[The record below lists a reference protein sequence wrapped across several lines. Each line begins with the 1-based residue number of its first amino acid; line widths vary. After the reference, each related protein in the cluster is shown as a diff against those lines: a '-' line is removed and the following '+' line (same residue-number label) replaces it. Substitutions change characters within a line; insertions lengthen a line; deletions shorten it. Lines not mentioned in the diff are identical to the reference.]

1 MGVSGWMFLLVPAY
15 PGCPGSKAVK
25 RSLLSLS
32 LASVKSRLVLP
43 FWHRL
48 TRVVPDKGPLDG
60 CMCVCLHA
68 AKVML
73 THTGMWEALSGY
85 LIRLHIIGL
94 QLFPQTNHYLASPG
108 IHQTLGLLT
117 FQGFFSAQ
125 GILITTAAQSTESQ
139 SIASLLAISCIIMH
153 NTCMCM
159 MSMYTT
165 ANSYGKQ
172 KHAVY
177 TNNYVNTVS
186 NTNKVHNIRYTTH
199 TTVYQPF
206 VGE

>member
-1 MGVSGWMFLLVPAY
+1 MSACCKGNVDSYWNVRGLVRVFD
-15 PGCPGSKAVK
+15 KASYN
-25 RSLLSLS
+25 RPS
-32 LASVKSRLVLP
+32 
-43 FWHRL
+43 
-48 TRVVPDKGPLDG
+48 T
-60 CMCVCLHA
+60 
-68 AKVML
+68 
-73 THTGMWEALSGY
+73 
-85 LIRLHIIGL
+85 
-94 QLFPQTNHYLASPG
+94 FPQTNHYLASPG

-117 FQGFFSAQ
+117 FQSFFSAQ

-206 VGE
+206 VGD

>member
-1 MGVSGWMFLLVPAY
+1 MEKDDKGSTMIWMGVSGWMFLLVPAY

-117 FQGFFSAQ
+117 FQSFFFCPRYINYYSSSKHR
-125 GILITTAAQSTESQ
+125 ISKHSIITCN
-139 SIASLLAISCIIMH
+139 L
-153 NTCMCM
+153 
-159 MSMYTT
+159 
-165 ANSYGKQ
+165 
-172 KHAVY
+172 
-177 TNNYVNTVS
+177 
-186 NTNKVHNIRYTTH
+186 VHNHAQYLYVH
-199 TTVYQPF
+199 DVN
-206 VGE
+206 VHNCKLVW